1 MAKKCG
7 AAGENGALTSNYT
20 PWAAS
25 VICHFL
31 RWRCRSAQSREGL
44 PLQQTC
50 FKWDPRENSRQ
61 GNIAH
66 ACWFFFKAAITEEG
80 KGSVSLLSPTQD
92 SLPGLLLYFLLC
104 NVGSSFSLFFS
115 LKQLH
120 LYRCCCSPSQD
131 PAHEKQETIQCCFFS
146 SPITATWTFLQAT
159 TAVLNRHKPSLGFLQ
174 KGRKQVWGLLN
185 MNGKA
190 KYFSISVKRI
200 NQTHTSAIHP
210 LIILNIYLCSEC
222 CC

>member
-66 ACWFFFKAAITEEG
+66 ACWFFFQAAITEEG

-104 NVGSSFSLFFS
+104 NVGSSFSLFLPEAATPVQVLLFTFPGPS
-115 LKQLH
+115 SWKAGDNTMLLF
-120 LYRCCCSPSQD
+120 LFPYYSNMNISPSNHCSFKSPQTL
-131 PAHEKQETIQCCFFS
+131 PGFF
-146 SPITATWTFLQAT
+146 TE
-159 TAVLNRHKPSLGFLQ
+159 G
-174 KGRKQVWGLLN
+174 
-185 MNGKA
+185 
-190 KYFSISVKRI
+190 
-200 NQTHTSAIHP
+200 
-210 LIILNIYLCSEC
+210 
-222 CC
+222 